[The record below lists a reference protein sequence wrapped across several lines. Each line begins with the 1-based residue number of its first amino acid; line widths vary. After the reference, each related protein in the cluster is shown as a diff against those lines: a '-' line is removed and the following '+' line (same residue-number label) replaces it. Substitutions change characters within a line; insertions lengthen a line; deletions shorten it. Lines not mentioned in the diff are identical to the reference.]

1 MATLSY
7 EQQAEIGYRYVRDRL
22 EAASPYGAL
31 RLRKEGFYTPDR
43 REELEAEL
51 DAVALFVNA
60 LTEDRSAV
68 LDFRQ
73 QMTALKDLRGTFDH
87 CSEGMILTEV
97 ELFEL
102 SSFCTRIRLLIPFAE
117 QLRSFG
123 ASDGLM
129 LSDMEAPLQI
139 LQPEAQSRSGF
150 YIEDSRTQALLEAR
164 SAKRSLDRQLRQQ
177 RNESL
182 LRQHREAAD
191 AEEKALAAIYAELSG
206 SLRPYMPLFRKNA
219 DTAGRLDAA
228 LAKALQAVRFG
239 CTRPQIGGNTLIM
252 TDGIHPQV
260 ASALEMDG
268 RNFSPVSIRM
278 PKGVT
283 VLTGANMGG
292 KSIALKTVLLNTAL
306 ALSGCFVFCREAEIP
321 MFERIDLISRDLSD
335 AEQGLSSFG
344 AEIMAF
350 NEAAAHIPADGLS
363 LIVMDEFSRGTNAE
377 EGSAIVRAAV
387 KYLAGKNAVTLLATH
402 YEGAADFAVKHYQ
415 VRGLRHQDAAADMSP
430 AGSPS
435 DALRR
440 IGDAMDYGLREVRP
454 GTECPHDAI
463 RICRMLGLPQEMLT
477 TLEKD

>member
-7 EQQAEIGYRYVRDRL
+7 EQQIEIGYRYVRDQM

-31 RLRKEGFYTPDR
+31 RLRKEGFYTPDQ

-51 DAVALFVNA
+51 DAVALFARA
-60 LTEDRSAV
+60 LTADRTAV
-68 LDFRQ
+68 LDLRQ
-73 QMTALKDLRGTFDH
+73 QMTSLKDLRGTFDR
-87 CSEGMILTEV
+87 CSEGTVLTEV

-102 SSFCTRIRLLIPFAE
+102 SSFCNRIRLMIPLAE
-117 QLRSFG
+117 WMRAFG
-123 ASDGLM
+123 AADSLM
-129 LSDMEAPLQI
+129 LSDMEAPLRI
-139 LQPEAQSRSGF
+139 LQPEEPGRTGF
-150 YIEDSRTQALLEAR
+150 YIEDSRTPALLEAR
-164 SAKRSLDRQLRQQ
+164 SAKRSLARLIRQE

-182 LRQHREAAD
+182 LRQHQEAVD
-191 AEEKALAAIYAELSG
+191 AEEKALAAIYADLSG

-228 LAKALQAVRFG
+228 LAKALQAIRFG
-239 CTRPQIGGNTLIM
+239 CTRPRIGGNALLM
-252 TDGIHPQV
+252 TDAIHPQV
-260 ASALEMDG
+260 ASALE
-268 RNFSPVSIRM
+268 RENRSFSPISIRM
-278 PKGVT
+278 PQGVT

-321 MFERIDLISRDLSD
+321 MFGQIDLISRDLSD

-350 NEAAAHIPADGLS
+350 NEAAAHIPADELS

-377 EGSAIVRAAV
+377 EGAAIVRAAV

-402 YEGAADFAVKHYQ
+402 YEGAAEYAVKHYQ
-415 VRGLRHQDAAADMSP
+415 VKGLRKQEGASDLPP

-435 DALRR
+435 EALRR
-440 IGDAMDYGLREVRP
+440 IGEAMDYGLIEVRS
-454 GTECPHDAI
+454 GTECPHDAV
-463 RICRMLGLPQEMLT
+463 RICRMLGLPQEMLSM
-477 TLEKD
+477 LETD